1 MDQPTQRTEAMT
13 ITPSEWIEIIRL
25 MDWFT
30 NEEQDQMIERYVGSD
45 DDNNQTTITND
56 TTSN

>member
-1 MDQPTQRTEAMT
+1 MT

-30 NEEQDQMIERYVGSD
+30 DEEQDQMIERYAGSD
-45 DDNNQTTITND
+45 NNPLNKRQEE
-56 TTSN
+56 

>member
-1 MDQPTQRTEAMT
+1 MT

-30 NEEQDQMIERYVGSD
+30 DEEQDQMIERYAASGN
-45 DDNNQTTITND
+45 DNNQTT
-56 TTSN
+56 TSTK

>member
-1 MDQPTQRTEAMT
+1 MT

-30 NEEQDQMIERYVGSD
+30 DEEQDQMIERYVGSD